1 MEIEN
6 NRITPPAS
14 SGGQGAPVEN
24 QNRDSAGGAP
34 AAAATGPGSD
44 RVSLTDTARQL
55 QELENRVADEPVVD
69 NQRVQAVRQAIDDG
83 SFQVDAE
90 RVAEKLIGIEQALTD
105 AR

>member
-6 NRITPPAS
+6 NRIVPPAGG

-24 QNRDSAGGAP
+24 QNRDSGGGTPTAP
-34 AAAATGPGSD
+34 GPGSD

-55 QELENRVADEPVVD
+55 QALENRVAGEPVVD
-69 NQRVQAVRQAIDDG
+69 NQRVQAVRQSINDG